1 MTARG
6 PPSLPAHL
14 ISSKEHFHWGHNMK
28 LQTSRLA
35 VLIVVPLVILGSAAH
50 AGATGPPLTATGSF
64 TQVSFVPSND
74 RVAGGVLLF
83 DFSEA
88 DVLTGDLSGT
98 SVLEGSCV
106 VRLSSGT
113 GTCQA
118 AETFTGTVDGHSGT
132 AQFMNVFLVDLV
144 TGAFSGRFTAL
155 GGTGGLIN
163 LQAQGTFEG
172 TGATGTYSLQ
182 FTFAP

>member
-14 ISSKEHFHWGHNMK
+14 TSSKEHFHWGHK
-28 LQTSRLA
+28 HETPDVTARSADRGSSRDSRL
-35 VLIVVPLVILGSAAH
+35 G
-50 AGATGPPLTATGSF
+50 GPRGGHRPPHTATGSF

-98 SVLEGSCV
+98 SVLEAAASFVCPRGREP
-106 VRLSSGT
+106 VRQPRRSRARSTATAARPSS
-113 GTCQA
+113 
-118 AETFTGTVDGHSGT
+118 
-132 AQFMNVFLVDLV
+132 
-144 TGAFSGRFTAL
+144 
-155 GGTGGLIN
+155 
-163 LQAQGTFEG
+163 
-172 TGATGTYSLQ
+172 
-182 FTFAP
+182 

>member
-14 ISSKEHFHWGHNMK
+14 TLSKEHFHWGLNMK

-50 AGATGPPLTATGSF
+50 AGATGPPPTATGSF
-64 TQVSFVPSND
+64 TQVSFAPSND

-98 SVLEGSCV
+98 SVIEGSCV
-106 VRLSSGT
+106 VHLSSGT

-155 GGTGGLIN
+155 GGTGGLTN
-163 LQAQGTFEG
+163 LHGQGTFEG

-182 FTFAP
+182 ITFAP